1 MDQIMGRSKGLKTVL
16 QKRQI
21 DAGPVI
27 SYVRFTGEYILLTL
41 GRFSLTCY
49 LKAELR
55 REESFPLFAIVSVLF
70 TTLLYNARSVIPA
83 QFCLE
88 FFKGGGKNE
97 KN

>member
-1 MDQIMGRSKGLKTVL
+1 LKTIL
-16 QKRQI
+16 QKWPI
-21 DAGPVI
+21 DAGQAI
-27 SYVRFTGEYILLTL
+27 ASVRVTGEIILLTL
-41 GRFSLTCY
+41 VIYWLISY